1 VRKETVYIRHIL
13 DAIDKIEKYVEIGY
27 DDFMA
32 HSHWQDAVIRQL
44 EIVGEATKRVSE
56 DLRERYPEVPWRR
69 ISGLRDVLIHD
80 YMGVDLDAV
89 WQLTQRNVPEL
100 KKNLQEILFDLDD
113 GHKS

>member
-1 VRKETVYIRHIL
+1 MRKETVYIRHIL

-56 DLRERYPEVPWRR
+56 DLRECYPEVPWRR

-80 YMGVDLDAV
+80 YMGVISTLSG
-89 WQLTQRNVPEL
+89 
-100 KKNLQEILFDLDD
+100 K
-113 GHKS
+113 